1 MPGNKMYKIS
11 RFVDRLNAYW
21 YFGNIAKFRYHLAL
35 SDKYLVESK
44 TLFEYGQYLLA
55 SDALQRSDKAVV
67 SAVPY
72 INRAELEG
80 KNMVNLTKIFVDA
93 MDGHIKILEKL
104 IGETPTEFQWTP
116 EKEKNTDLQ
125 IGQMLHTSIQHR
137 KDAMYKV
144 LDNKD

>member
-1 MPGNKMYKIS
+1 
-11 RFVDRLNAYW
+11 
-21 YFGNIAKFRYHLAL
+21 
-35 SDKYLVESK
+35 
-44 TLFEYGQYLLA
+44 
-55 SDALQRSDKAVV
+55 
-67 SAVPY
+67 
-72 INRAELEG
+72 
-80 KNMVNLTKIFVDA
+80 MVNLTKIFVDA